1 MAEVWN
7 PVCSQMAVLVWDHVL
22 ICICCLCVGVS
33 WKKAQQGVL
42 VKIASKVYG
51 RSLQNWIYS
60 TPIKCVKLVL
70 CPRILIECR
79 VQLQQH
85 L

>member
-1 MAEVWN
+1 MAEVW
-7 PVCSQMAVLVWDHVL
+7 DHIL
-22 ICICCLCVGVS
+22 ICICCLSVGVS

-42 VKIASKVYG
+42 VKIASKVCG
-51 RSLQNWIYS
+51 RSLQIWIYS
-60 TPIKCVKLVL
+60 TPSKCVKLTL

-79 VQLQQH
+79 VQRPHH